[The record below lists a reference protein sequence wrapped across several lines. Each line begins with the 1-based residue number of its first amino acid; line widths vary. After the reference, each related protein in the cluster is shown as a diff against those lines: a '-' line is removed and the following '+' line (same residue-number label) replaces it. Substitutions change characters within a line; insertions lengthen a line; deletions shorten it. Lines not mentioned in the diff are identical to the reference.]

1 MQFSPEVLAVAEDM
15 VSRRRY
21 IHQHPEL
28 SFEEFETTA
37 YIENRLKEIG
47 GYEIKRITK
56 TGLIADLKGGHPGK
70 RIALRADIDALPIT
84 EETDVP
90 FRSEN
95 PGVMHACGHDAHAA
109 TMLTMAKLLYDKK
122 ESLHGDVRLIFQF
135 GEEQPPGGAK
145 PMVEAGAMEGV
156 DEVFGL
162 HYTSS
167 YPTGKMCIREGAVTS
182 AVDRVDISVFGK
194 GGHSSTPE
202 ITVDPIVMSAQ
213 IILALQTIVSRRI
226 SALDSAV
233 ISVCILNAV
242 SSSYNVIPDEVR
254 MTASIRTFS
263 EEVRSAMPGR
273 IEAILKGITES
284 AGGSYKMNYLFG
296 YDYVINDKQIT
307 ADVKKLICDVFG
319 EDAAIDVKPFMGSED
334 FSAFLAKAPGYFLWC
349 GAGNPEIHA
358 DVPHHNALYKLD
370 EEAMKYGA
378 EYFYRLVLRRLGA
391 E

>member
-95 PGVMHACGHDAHAA
+95 PGVMHACGHDAHTA
-109 TMLTMAKLLYDKK
+109 TMLTLAKLLYDKK

-156 DEVFGL
+156 DEVDYGGTSTEMMVRVMNAIRRGGSILVLGL
-162 HYTSS
+162 TILAVFLIQNTIKLTIYARQDEITIERSVGATNHF
-167 YPTGKMCIREGAVTS
+167 IRSPFVVEGIIIGVMGAIIPIAVTYYGY
-182 AVDRVDISVFGK
+182 RYIYQRTGGYIISEVLKLIQPMPMSLYLCVGLL
-194 GGHSSTPE
+194 
-202 ITVDPIVMSAQ
+202 IVGVLVGL
-213 IILALQTIVSRRI
+213 I
-226 SALDSAV
+226 
-233 ISVCILNAV
+233 
-242 SSSYNVIPDEVR
+242 
-254 MTASIRTFS
+254 
-263 EEVRSAMPGR
+263 
-273 IEAILKGITES
+273 
-284 AGGSYKMNYLFG
+284 GSYVSVTRYLRW
-296 YDYVINDKQIT
+296 K
-307 ADVKKLICDVFG
+307 
-319 EDAAIDVKPFMGSED
+319 
-334 FSAFLAKAPGYFLWC
+334 
-349 GAGNPEIHA
+349 
-358 DVPHHNALYKLD
+358 
-370 EEAMKYGA
+370 
-378 EYFYRLVLRRLGA
+378 R
-391 E
+391 

>member
-109 TMLTMAKLLYDKK
+109 TMLTLAKLLYDKK

-135 GEEQPPGGAK
+135 GEEQPPGGA
-145 PMVEAGAMEGV
+145 
-156 DEVFGL
+156 
-162 HYTSS
+162 
-167 YPTGKMCIREGAVTS
+167 
-182 AVDRVDISVFGK
+182 
-194 GGHSSTPE
+194 
-202 ITVDPIVMSAQ
+202 
-213 IILALQTIVSRRI
+213 
-226 SALDSAV
+226 
-233 ISVCILNAV
+233 
-242 SSSYNVIPDEVR
+242 
-254 MTASIRTFS
+254 
-263 EEVRSAMPGR
+263 
-273 IEAILKGITES
+273 
-284 AGGSYKMNYLFG
+284 
-296 YDYVINDKQIT
+296 
-307 ADVKKLICDVFG
+307 
-319 EDAAIDVKPFMGSED
+319 
-334 FSAFLAKAPGYFLWC
+334 
-349 GAGNPEIHA
+349 
-358 DVPHHNALYKLD
+358 
-370 EEAMKYGA
+370 
-378 EYFYRLVLRRLGA
+378 
-391 E
+391 